1 MPAGGFPLSRRSMRT
16 RRGMSAYFRNFC
28 RTKRSSPEDGI
39 CPSAKTRGERG
50 TSMKKSFKGKKERKK
65 ENSSRHSRKPSFAD
79 LDRIIKRGTAF
90 ACYFSNHFCLG
101 SVLLFIILFSISF
114 YISRS
119 FFSLS
124 GRVSRIRRGIK
135 GQQRQSVT
143 RKARDRTCL
152 SRFARRDSYRF
163 APRLRDSSRALSH
176 EGNNPTFGSFTLPI
190 TLIYPTS
197 YERVVR
203 TCMYVIGCY
212 SRDGEKSIHLHVYV
226 SVSRE

>member
-1 MPAGGFPLSRRSMRT
+1 M
-16 RRGMSAYFRNFC
+16 
-28 RTKRSSPEDGI
+28 
-39 CPSAKTRGERG
+39 
-50 TSMKKSFKGKKERKK
+50 
-65 ENSSRHSRKPSFAD
+65 
-79 LDRIIKRGTAF
+79 AF

-101 SVLLFIILFSISF
+101 SVLFIIFSSISF

-119 FFSLS
+119 CFSLS

-135 GQQRQSVT
+135 GQRRSVA

-176 EGNNPTFGSFTLPI
+176 EGNNPTFGFFTLPI
-190 TLIYPTS
+190 TLIYPIS

-212 SRDGEKSIHLHVYV
+212 SRGGEKNIHLHVCV
-226 SVSRE
+226 SISRERERKRRRESEGDPLCVPVYVYT